1 MLTVRG
7 AHFFV
12 AHSFVA
18 NFCQVHFCQILFK
31 LVFISH
37 CYHESPRGEFF
48 FETQCTLKP
57 YAQRTI
63 QLDETQM
70 QKSSQ
75 LSFQESDVI
84 YSKPGVDP
92 LETYATHNIVFMT
105 VSQSVSQSINQ
116 IHTA

>member
-1 MLTVRG
+1 MKLELQSTNEV
-7 AHFFV
+7 
-12 AHSFVA
+12 SCT
-18 NFCQVHFCQILFK
+18 CQWSSSSLRCLPINGSAKFG
-31 LVFISH
+31 
-37 CYHESPRGEFF
+37 Y
-48 FETQCTLKP
+48 TLKP